1 VKNLGVRL
9 PHVDDDTVCDMR
21 AIQRIAHS
29 AGELQASNF
38 LGIAWTRPTIDLH
51 EIVVAIGRVAD
62 LIVRLS
68 GHGEPGNVGGLRTLR
83 GAT

>member
-1 VKNLGVRL
+1 VKNLGIRL

-21 AIQRIAHS
+21 AIQRIAHG
-29 AGELQASNF
+29 AGELDAGNF
-38 LGIAWTRPTIDLH
+38 FGIVWTRPTIDLH
-51 EIVVAIGRVAD
+51 NIVIAIGRATD
-62 LIVRLS
+62 LIVGLS